1 MNAQSPGAA
10 SHVASSSL
18 HRCAPAPLTLHL
30 LFTSDWGV
38 GTGVGIAGG
47 VDSTVEKDHRGLP
60 VVRASVLT
68 GIIREQAKS
77 VADSLDGASKGPW
90 HEFVHVLFGNERE
103 SSPESQWRPHR
114 LITFTDAMVTDT
126 NASPEKLV
134 HEVVSLSIDEQ
145 TGTAKED
152 HLRFFERV
160 GTCRLEGEVEFLSVD
175 LRGRTVPW
183 TNDTVEAARFLLTL
197 SGLLVESIGSNRSD
211 GDGQCTIVI
220 GEDEGAV
227 LDAQNTEAA
236 SQAKRWCLDYL
247 RKKESPP
254 DASTLIAQD
263 LTAPRIGRTSQEAS
277 SAPSRPSS
285 LQPEFLHATLT
296 ITLDSPLVSYDVPL
310 SNEIRSLDFLRGTT
324 ILPWVHNL
332 LRNSLPDD
340 EGVARAVVN
349 GQLLVSDALPVSKEI
364 RGLPIPL
371 VLSSPKTERSDD
383 ESKSSS
389 SSIRTFTNRLKV
401 GEPSEVHKPVRDGFV
416 FIDPGLTGG
425 VQVSSS
431 TTGDVVGYTGA
442 PAVVGRQSA
451 AHDSATGATAPGA
464 LFLVRALPRGLQ
476 LQATISIEKS
486 LYDHLERHLGDQLIG
501 VFTRECG
508 IPAFMGARRYSG
520 SFGRVTCHVGDF
532 TMLDDADDARE
543 SLLSDDGELTL
554 WFTSDVV
561 VRTSL
566 LGGAAD
572 INDLLRAFQR
582 HGIPLKQSHD
592 KHDGRFT
599 AGVRH
604 RRVDSWSAHDHQPR
618 PTRMAIKAGSVLK
631 VVMDCEDL
639 ETKET
644 ALRALLRLGTT
655 GIGELTAQG
664 FGRFILCPD
673 LLELDSFS
681 VHTLD
686 QSDFVSTLAPM
697 DGTDSAAPDQPLD
710 SAESTMPREEGL
722 RS

>member
-1 MNAQSPGAA
+1 MNAQSPGTA
-10 SHVASSSL
+10 SHVDSSSL
-18 HRCAPAPLTLHL
+18 HRCAPAPLALHL

-47 VDSTVEKDHRGLP
+47 VDSTVEKDPRGLP

-68 GIIREQAKS
+68 GIIREQAS
-77 VADSLDGASKGPW
+77 HVADSLDGAPNGPW
-90 HEFVHVLFGNERE
+90 HEFIHVLFGNERE
-103 SSPESQWRPHR
+103 PSPESEWRSHR
-114 LITFTDAMVTDT
+114 LITFTDAMVAET
-126 NASPEKLV
+126 NASPENLV
-134 HEVVSLSIDEQ
+134 HEVVSLSIDQQ

-152 HLRFFERV
+152 HLRFFERADA
-160 GTCRLEGEVEFLSVD
+160 CRLEGEVGFLGVD
-175 LRGRTVPW
+175 SRGRTIPW
-183 TNDTVEAARFLLTL
+183 TKEAVEAARFLLTL

-220 GEDEGAV
+220 SDDDSAV
-227 LDAQNTEAA
+227 LDPHNTVAV
-236 SQAKRWCLDYL
+236 SQAKQWCLDYL
-247 RKKESPP
+247 KEKRTPP

-263 LTAPRIGRTSQEAS
+263 LTAPSIGRTSQEAS
-277 SAPSRPSS
+277 SAPSTPSS
-285 LQPEFLHATLT
+285 LQPEFLHASLT

-332 LRNSLPDD
+332 LRNALPND

-349 GQLLVSDALPVSKEI
+349 GQLLVSDALPVSKGI
-364 RGLPIPL
+364 RGLPVPL

-383 ESKSSS
+383 ESKDS

-416 FIDPGLTGG
+416 FIDPELTGG
-425 VQVSSS
+425 VQLSSS
-431 TTGDVVGYTGA
+431 TTRDVVGYTGA
-442 PAVVGRQSA
+442 PALVGRQSA
-451 AHDSATGATAPGA
+451 AHDSARGATASGA

-476 LQATISIEKS
+476 LQATISIERS
-486 LYDHLERHLGDQLIG
+486 LYDHLERHLGDQLIN
-501 VFTRECG
+501 VFTREGG

-520 SFGRVTCHVGDF
+520 TFGRVTCHVGDF
-532 TMLDDADDARE
+532 AMVDDVGNARE
-543 SLLSDDGELTL
+543 SILSDDGELTL

-566 LGGAAD
+566 LGGAVD
-572 INDLLRAFQR
+572 TNDLLRAFQR
-582 HGIPLKQSHD
+582 HGIPLKEPHD
-592 KHDGRFT
+592 KHDGRFS

-631 VVMDCEDL
+631 VALDCKDL

-644 ALRALLRLGTT
+644 ALRSLFRLGTT

-664 FGRFILCPD
+664 FGRFILCPE

-686 QSDFVSTLAPM
+686 QSDFVSTPPPV
-697 DGTDSAAPDQPLD
+697 DGTDSDVSDQPLA
-710 SAESTMPREEGL
+710 SAESTTPCEEGL